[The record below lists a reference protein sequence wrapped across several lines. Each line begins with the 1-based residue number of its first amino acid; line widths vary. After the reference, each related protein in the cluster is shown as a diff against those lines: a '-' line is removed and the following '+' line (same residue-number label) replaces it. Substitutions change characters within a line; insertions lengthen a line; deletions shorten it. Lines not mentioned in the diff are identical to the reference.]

1 MIKAMADKGGVI
13 HINYFTNYID
23 QDVVDA
29 QRQRRPQ
36 FAKIRAEIEQKYPG
50 PENEEKRAQELQA
63 ARRKMPPLPTVSWE
77 KIIEHIDHVV
87 QIAGVDHV
95 GLGSDF
101 DGAVMPEG
109 MEDVTH
115 LGKITEALLR
125 KGYSESDIKKILG
138 GNLLRLMEEV
148 ERVAAKG
155 AS

>member
-1 MIKAMADKGGVI
+1 M
-13 HINYFTNYID
+13 
-23 QDVVDA
+23 
-29 QRQRRPQ
+29 
-36 FAKIRAEIEQKYPG
+36 
-50 PENEEKRAQELQA
+50 
-63 ARRKMPPLPTVSWE
+63 SWE

-109 MEDVTH
+109 MGDVTH